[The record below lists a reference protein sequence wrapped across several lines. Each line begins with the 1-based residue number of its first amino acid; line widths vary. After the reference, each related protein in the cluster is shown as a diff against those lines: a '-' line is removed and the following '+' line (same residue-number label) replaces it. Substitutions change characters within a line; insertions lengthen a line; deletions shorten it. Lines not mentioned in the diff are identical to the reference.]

1 MSADQT
7 SEAGLAVGQR
17 VRRLRMAQGT
27 SLSAL
32 ARAAGIGKAT
42 LSGLEHGTRNATLE
56 TLHAVAGVLGVP
68 ITALVLEPGAPPTQM
83 ADVHGSAVTPS
94 LIEVFHEPQ
103 VTFELL
109 TILVRPGVLQHS
121 PAHAPG
127 VTEHLT
133 VTRGVL
139 RVGPATAPV
148 LLHPGEHHSWRADTA
163 HVYEALGADE
173 AAAVLLI
180 RSPRTGT
187 PS

>member
-1 MSADQT
+1 MDGERT
-7 SEAGLAVGQR
+7 SEAGRAVGQR
-17 VRRLRMAQGT
+17 VRRLRLERGT

-68 ITALVLEPGAPPTQM
+68 VTTLLLEPGAPPEQM
-83 ADVHGSAVTPS
+83 AEVQGSAVTPT
-94 LIEVFHEPQ
+94 LIEVFREPG

-109 TILVRPGVLQHS
+109 HLRVRPGVSQRS

-133 VTRGVL
+133 AVTGVL
-139 RVGPATAPV
+139 RVGRAEEPV
-148 LLHPGEHHSWRADTA
+148 IVRPGEHHSWRADAA
-163 HVYEALGADE
+163 HIYEALGDE
-173 AAAVLLI
+173 QATAVLLI
-180 RSPRTGT
+180 RSPGA
-187 PS
+187 P